1 MNESNGKKN
10 NLEKEIEAKEGKK
23 EEKIFLEIKK
33 TIFFQCIGET
43 MIAKYNLILYP
54 ILLYYLKTNN
64 KIFTYNTTLSVI
76 LLFIFYFTVY
86 YFLKLK
92 NSNICFLIIEK
103 ILYLCLG
110 YLAQFNLIFFD
121 IYVIKDENA
130 EISWV
135 LFLIKLF
142 MIYQIINKRIYF
154 YIIGSYALLKN
165 EIDLAQNFLIGNF
178 YDIYKIFNLI
188 VFVLEKNINRA
199 GLFFSFYYA
208 LFALGSHYFICKFF
222 LVVMNLIFILAQIY
236 SLSVEE
242 KEKN

>member
-92 NSNICFLIIEK
+92 NSNICFLII
-103 ILYLCLG
+103 
-110 YLAQFNLIFFD
+110 
-121 IYVIKDENA
+121 
-130 EISWV
+130 
-135 LFLIKLF
+135 
-142 MIYQIINKRIYF
+142 
-154 YIIGSYALLKN
+154 
-165 EIDLAQNFLIGNF
+165 
-178 YDIYKIFNLI
+178 
-188 VFVLEKNINRA
+188 
-199 GLFFSFYYA
+199 
-208 LFALGSHYFICKFF
+208 
-222 LVVMNLIFILAQIY
+222 
-236 SLSVEE
+236 
-242 KEKN
+242 